1 MADFRFFKTLL
12 KLPASRLSRRI
23 VFWVFASVIL
33 IEAIILVP
41 SAHKRKGELL
51 DRLKEVSSAKVSMVM
66 AFTPP
71 AIADEALLQRLM
83 VMQAHPFVL
92 GGTLYRA
99 DGARVGS
106 FGEPPELSL
115 EALKTPSP
123 AGIEQRNP
131 RRYDVV
137 CPLDGLSP
145 SRILI
150 LRHDTTWVQHELY
163 AYILRIAGLVVII
176 SLFVTVGAWVALDP
190 IVVTPILN
198 LRRDL
203 VTAGEAIVR
212 DAPAPAFYAAT
223 VRRQDELGEVIT
235 AFNRMYRQIS
245 EAIEKRKHAEA
256 ALKESL
262 QQVEAYSATL
272 GKELDQGRQMQ
283 RNFLPRRLPQNPG
296 WEIAVFFEPAR
307 QVAGDFYDVF
317 ELPGS
322 RIGLVIA
329 DVCDKG
335 VGAALFMALFRSLIR
350 IFSGQSAL
358 EGVGLPR
365 PDVPL
370 PGQAPNPCQNQM
382 LRAVSLTNDYIA
394 QNHSDLGMFAT
405 LFFGVLEAP
414 TGKLTYINGGHE
426 PPLIV
431 AGGAV
436 KRVLSPTGPAVGMWP
451 QVVFQR
457 GEATLAPGDA
467 LVGYTDGVT
476 EALSPVGEMFGKQRL
491 LDLMAGRNGSAAE
504 LVERLRAQLFTHIGD
519 AQPFDD
525 ISLIVVRRG
534 PEKKRPDAT
543 GAAGRL
549 DA

>member
-1 MADFRFFKTLL
+1 MADFHFFKALL
-12 KLPASRLSRRI
+12 KLPSSRLSRRI

-51 DRLKEVSSAKVSMVM
+51 GRLKEVSAAKVSMVM
-66 AFTPP
+66 AFAPP
-71 AIADEALLQRLM
+71 EIADGALLERLM
-83 VMQAHPFVL
+83 VMQTHPFIL
-92 GGTLYRA
+92 GGSLFRA
-99 DGARVGS
+99 DGVKVGS
-106 FGEPPELSL
+106 FGESPELDFT
-115 EALKTPSP
+115 ALKTGDPS
-123 AGIEQRNP
+123 GVEHRDP

-145 SRILI
+145 SRILV
-150 LRHDTTWVQHELY
+150 LRHDATWVQHELY

-176 SLFVTVGAWVALDP
+176 SLFVTAGAWVALDP

-203 VTAGEAIVR
+203 ITAGEAIVR
-212 DAPAPAFYAAT
+212 DAPAPAFYAARMD
-223 VRRQDELGEVIT
+223 RRDELGEVIT
-235 AFNRMYRQIS
+235 AFSRMYRQIS
-245 EAIEKRKHAEA
+245 EAIEKRKNAEA
-256 ALKESL
+256 ALRESL

-272 GKELDQGRQMQ
+272 GKELDKGRQMQ
-283 RNFLPRRLPQNPG
+283 QNFLPGRLLQQPG
-296 WEIAVFFEPAR
+296 WEIAAFFKPAR

-358 EGVGLPR
+358 QGVGLPTA
-365 PDVPL
+365 DSPL

-382 LRAVSLTNDYIA
+382 LRAVSLTNDYIS
-394 QNHSDLGMFAT
+394 QNHGDLGMFAT
-405 LFFGVLEAP
+405 LFFGVLETS

-431 AGGAV
+431 AGGAI
-436 KRVLSPTGPAVGMWP
+436 KRFLTPTGPAVGMWP
-451 QVVFQR
+451 HADFQR
-457 GEATLAPGDA
+457 GEATLAFGDT

-476 EALSPVGEMFGKQRL
+476 EALSPGGEMFGKQRL
-491 LDLMAGRNGSAAE
+491 LDLMVGRMSSAVE
-504 LVERLRAQLFTHIGD
+504 LVEHLRAHLFDHIGD

-525 ISLIVVRRG
+525 ISMIVVRRR
-534 PEKKRPDAT
+534 PEKKGS
-543 GAAGRL
+543 GAAGAPDRP
-549 DA
+549 DG

>member
-1 MADFRFFKTLL
+1 M
-12 KLPASRLSRRI
+12 
-23 VFWVFASVIL
+23 IL

-51 DRLKEVSSAKVSMVM
+51 DQLKEISSAKVSMVM

-83 VMQAHPFVL
+83 VMQSHPYVL

-99 DGARVGS
+99 DGVSVGS
-106 FGEPPELSL
+106 FGEAPELNFG
-115 EALKTPSP
+115 ALKTGGP
-123 AGIEQRNP
+123 AGIAHRNP

-137 CPLDGLSP
+137 CLLDELSP

-150 LRHDTTWVQHELY
+150 LRHDATWVQHELY
-163 AYILRIAGLVVII
+163 AFILRIAGLVVII

-203 VTAGEAIVR
+203 ITAGEAIVR

-223 VRRQDELGEVIT
+223 VHRQDELGEVIT
-235 AFNRMYRQIS
+235 AFNRMYGQIS
-245 EAIEKRKHAEA
+245 EAIEKRKDAET

-296 WEIAVFFEPAR
+296 WEIAAFFEPAR

-365 PDVPL
+365 PEIPL

-451 QVVFQR
+451 QVAFQR
-457 GEATLAPGDA
+457 GEAILAPGEA

-476 EALSPVGEMFGKQRL
+476 EAHSPGGEMFGKQRL
-491 LDLMAGRNGSAAE
+491 LDLVAGGSSSAAD
-504 LVERLRAQLFTHIGD
+504 LVERLRAQLYAHIGD

-525 ISLIVVRRG
+525 ISLIVVQRR
-534 PEKKRPDAT
+534 PEKKRPE
-543 GAAGRL
+543 GLGKK
-549 DA
+549 

>member
-1 MADFRFFKTLL
+1 MADFHFFKALL
-12 KLPASRLSRRI
+12 KLPTSRLSRRI

-51 DRLKEVSSAKVSMVM
+51 DQLKEISSAKVSMVM
-66 AFTPP
+66 AFTPST
-71 AIADEALLQRLM
+71 ITDEALLQRLM
-83 VMQAHPFVL
+83 VMQSHPFVL

-99 DGARVGS
+99 DGVPVGS
-106 FGEPPELSL
+106 FGESPELDFG
-115 EALKTPSP
+115 ALKTGGPS
-123 AGIEQRNP
+123 GIAHRNP

-137 CPLDGLSP
+137 CPLDDLSP
-145 SRILI
+145 SRTLI
-150 LRHDTTWVQHELY
+150 LRHDASWVQRELY

-176 SLFVTVGAWVALDP
+176 SLFVTAGAWVALDP

-203 VTAGEAIVR
+203 ITAGEAIVR

-223 VRRQDELGEVIT
+223 VQRQDELGEVIS
-235 AFNRMYRQIS
+235 AFNRMYGQIS
-245 EAIEKRKHAEA
+245 EAIEKRKDAET

-296 WEIAVFFEPAR
+296 WEIAAFFEPAR

-365 PDVPL
+365 PEAPL
-370 PGQAPNPCQNQM
+370 PGQAPNPCHDQM

-405 LFFGVLEAP
+405 LFFGVLE
-414 TGKLTYINGGHE
+414 TRSGKLTYINGGHE

-436 KRVLSPTGPAVGMWP
+436 KRLLSPTGPAVGMWP
-451 QVVFQR
+451 QVAFQR
-457 GEATLAPGDA
+457 GEAILAPGEA

-476 EALSPVGEMFGKQRL
+476 EAHSPEGEMFGKQRL
-491 LDLMAGRNGSAAE
+491 LDLVAGGSRSAAD
-504 LVERLRAQLFTHIGD
+504 LVERLRAQLYAHIGD

-525 ISLIVVRRG
+525 ISLIVVRRAF
-534 PEKKRPDAT
+534 EKKTA
-543 GAAGRL
+543 
-549 DA
+549 

>member
-1 MADFRFFKTLL
+1 MADVYFFRALL
-12 KLPASRLSRRI
+12 KLPTSRLSRRI

-51 DRLKEVSSAKVSMVM
+51 DRLKEVSAAKVSMVM
-66 AFTPP
+66 AFAPSG
-71 AIADEALLQRLM
+71 IGDGDLLARLM
-83 VMQAHPFVL
+83 VMQTHPFVL

-99 DGARVGS
+99 DGVKVGS
-106 FGEPPELSL
+106 FGEPPELNF
-115 EALKTPSP
+115 AAFKTENPS
-123 AGIEQRNP
+123 GVEHRDP

-137 CPLDGLSP
+137 CPLDRLSP
-145 SRILI
+145 SRILV
-150 LRHDTTWVQHELY
+150 LRHDAAWVQRELY
-163 AYILRIAGLVVII
+163 AFIFRITGLVIII

-203 VTAGEAIVR
+203 ITAGEAIVR

-223 VRRQDELGEVIT
+223 VQRQDELGEVIT

-245 EAIEKRKHAEA
+245 EAIEKRKDAEA

-262 QQVEAYSATL
+262 QQVESYSATL
-272 GKELDQGRQMQ
+272 GKELEKGRQMQ
-283 RNFLPRRLPQNPG
+283 QNFLPERLLQKPG
-296 WEIAVFFEPAR
+296 WEIAAFFEPAR
-307 QVAGDFYDVF
+307 QVAGDFYDEF
-317 ELPGS
+317 ELPGK

-358 EGVGLPR
+358 EGVGLPTA
-365 PDVPL
+365 DNPL
-370 PGQAPNPCQNQM
+370 PGQAPDPCQNQM

-394 QNHSDLGMFAT
+394 QNHGDLGMFAT
-405 LFFGVLEAP
+405 LFFGVLEIP
-414 TGKLTYINGGHE
+414 SGKLTYINGGHE

-431 AGGAV
+431 GGGAI
-436 KRVLSPTGPAVGMWP
+436 KRFLVPTGPAVGMWP
-451 QVVFQR
+451 HADFQQ
-457 GEATLAPGDA
+457 GEATLAPGDI

-476 EALSPVGEMFGKQRL
+476 EALSPEGEMFGKQRL
-491 LDLMAGRNGSAAE
+491 LDLVVSRTSSAAE
-504 LVERLRAQLFTHIGD
+504 MVEQIRAHLFDHIGQ

-525 ISLIVVRRG
+525 ISMIAVRRR
-534 PEKKRPDAT
+534 PEKKTA
-543 GAAGRL
+543 
-549 DA
+549 